1 MSSIPVFYT
10 FFCIATVCSI
20 MIIVMRWKR
29 YMKYSNGT
37 YKNAGQDLIFQTE
50 MPQDEIIR
58 KLEKHEINDTLDYDF
73 FELNHEYFLRV
84 NGIKR
89 FPCSGILSAV
99 FRVEFL
105 ENKKK
110 YIIIRQH
117 NNFQILYSSGYEA
130 EIFEFMVKKLN
141 CIPQESIN
149 KEKYETI

>member
-1 MSSIPVFYT
+1 
-10 FFCIATVCSI
+10 
-20 MIIVMRWKR
+20 MRWKR

-73 FELNHEYFLRV
+73 FEQNHEYFLRV
-84 NGIKR
+84 KGIKR

-110 YIIIRQH
+110 
-117 NNFQILYSSGYEA
+117 
-130 EIFEFMVKKLN
+130 
-141 CIPQESIN
+141 
-149 KEKYETI
+149 

>member
-1 MSSIPVFYT
+1 M
-10 FFCIATVCSI
+10 
-20 MIIVMRWKR
+20 
-29 YMKYSNGT
+29 
-37 YKNAGQDLIFQTE
+37 QDRNLIFQTE

-73 FELNHEYFLRV
+73 FEQNHEYFLRV

>member
-1 MSSIPVFYT
+1 MIHW
-10 FFCIATVCSI
+10 I
-20 MIIVMRWKR
+20 MIF
-29 YMKYSNGT
+29 
-37 YKNAGQDLIFQTE
+37 YK
-50 MPQDEIIR
+50 
-58 KLEKHEINDTLDYDF
+58 K
-73 FELNHEYFLRV
+73 NHEYFLRV
-84 NGIKR
+84 KGIKR

-149 KEKYETI
+149 K

>member
-1 MSSIPVFYT
+1 
-10 FFCIATVCSI
+10 
-20 MIIVMRWKR
+20 
-29 YMKYSNGT
+29 MKYSNGT

-73 FELNHEYFLRV
+73 QQEKQFSYEKV
-84 NGIKR
+84 
-89 FPCSGILSAV
+89 SAV

-149 KEKYETI
+149 K